1 MKNIRKIALIVFF
14 LGFFCMPVI
23 SSQAASDFT
32 IESYHVD
39 MKVTKQNTYQ
49 ITEKIDVFFHEQRHG
64 IYRDIPLTNKVKRQD
79 GSENR
84 IQAKMENVFC
94 SEDYEI
100 SRESNMCRLK
110 IGDAD
115 ETIIGSKTYT
125 ISYDYI
131 MGNDCLP
138 NEDELYFNIIGTQW
152 QTYIKN
158 VTFAIHM
165 PEEFDEKNLGM
176 SYGSYG
182 EANTDGLYYHIED
195 NTIYGKLDSSIELQ
209 PYQGVN
215 VRLVLPEGYYEQ
227 VDSFPVLPFVAIAIG
242 GIALV
247 LAFVFWY
254 LYGRDDPVV
263 ETTEFYPPDGL
274 NSLEMAFAYKGS
286 VNNNDAV
293 SLLICLAQKGY
304 LKIRENGKKDF
315 QIEKVRDY
323 DGNKE
328 SEKVFFQGLFS
339 GRTIVTKSSLQNSF
353 YKTINNVKAV
363 VDNREEKRKIFYANS
378 LNKSWI
384 IWVITLV
391 AYLFCL
397 VKPVGEYEFSFGF
410 GFGLAIAAWCLTTI
424 AFTFLFMPQGNIFVR
439 ILMFLVL
446 MAAQLFL
453 YIFLFD
459 SIFAVEGSWYRFAFW
474 GITVAT
480 GVAMFFCAYMSKR
493 TPYGTQI
500 LGKIRG
506 FRNFLETAEKERLE
520 ALVEEN
526 PQYFYHILPYTYVLD
541 LSSKW
546 MKKFE
551 SIAIEPPHWYDGN
564 NYAAFNIITFNH
576 FINSTMTQATTSMT
590 STPSS
595 SSGGGFS
602 GGGSG
607 GGGGGSW

>member
-1 MKNIRKIALIVFF
+1 MKNVRKIALIVFF

-64 IYRDIPLTNKVKRQD
+64 IYRDIPLTNEVKRQD

-152 QTYIKN
+152 QTHIKN

-182 EANTDGLYYHIED
+182 EANTDGLYYRIED
-195 NTIYGKLDSSIELQ
+195 NTIYGELDPSIELQ

-286 VNNNDAV
+286 VDNNDAV

-384 IWVITLV
+384 IWVITFV

-397 VKPVGEYEFSFGF
+397 VKPVGEYEFSFGV

-424 AFTFLFMPQGNIFVR
+424 AFTFLFLPQGNIFVR

-459 SIFAVEGSWYRFAFW
+459 SIFAVEGSWYRFAFF

-480 GVAMFFCAYMSKR
+480 GAAMFFCAYMSKR

-506 FRNFLETAEKERLE
+506 FRNFLETAEKDRLE

-551 SIAIEPPHWYDGN
+551 SIAMEPPHWYDGN
-564 NYAAFNIITFNH
+564 NYDAFNIVAFHH
-576 FINSTMTQATTSMT
+576 FMNSTMTQATTSMT